1 MLSDPQKT
9 RPDPGAVKPLRTGR
23 STSRLWLLPS
33 VLATAAVAV
42 PLIAV
47 VFAAFAPGSEGWSHI
62 VSTVMADYVLNT
74 LALMALVSILALI
87 PGVGCAWLVATCAFP
102 GRRYFDWLLV
112 LPLAAPAYV
121 LAYAYTDLLEV
132 SGPVQNA
139 VRQVLGLGIDSF
151 SIGGIRSLPGAA
163 AMLALVLYPYIY
175 LLART
180 SFATRSGAQ
189 FEAARV
195 LGMSPGRAFWHIA
208 LPSARPAIAGG
219 LALVLMET
227 LADFGV
233 VDYFAVPTFSTGIYR
248 TWIGLGDKTAA
259 MKLAAVMLLFV
270 AVLVMAEAA
279 TRKGRPDA
287 RDHRRPRT
295 LQLKGVAALL
305 ASVACAIPVMLGFVL
320 PVLVLVG
327 YQLQSGGDQLLG
339 RGFMSYAFNSASVS
353 LAAALIATSL
363 GLLMSYALRQGNSA
377 GKDRISGG
385 AVLTRLGTLGYALP
399 GMLLAVGL
407 LGPVG
412 ALDQALTRWMRD
424 GFGYS
429 GGLLLSGTV
438 VLLVYAY
445 VCRFM
450 TVAFNTVDSG
460 LQAIPPAMDA
470 GARSLGAGPLTVVRR
485 IHLPLL
491 TPSLAA
497 ASLLVFVDAMREL
510 PATLLLRPFNFDTL
524 ATRVY
529 RLASDERL
537 AEASSAALTIVLLGL
552 IPVLL
557 VHRIG
562 SRRD

>member
-1 MLSDPQKT
+1 MLS
-9 RPDPGAVKPLRTGR
+9 AGR
-23 STSRLWLLPS
+23 SASRLWLIPPLLAAAIVALPLLAVS
-33 VLATAAVAV
+33 VSL
-42 PLIAV
+42 
-47 VFAAFAPGSEGWSHI
+47 FAPGSEAWSHI
-62 VSTVMADYVLNT
+62 LHTVMGGYVLNT
-74 LALMALVSILALI
+74 LMLMALVSLFALL
-87 PGVGCAWLVATCAFP
+87 PGVGCAWLVASCEFP

-132 SGPVQNA
+132 SGPVQGGI
-139 VRQVLGLGIDSF
+139 RQLLGL
-151 SIGGIRSLPGAA
+151 SIHEFAISGIRSLPGAA

-195 LGMSPGRAFWHIA
+195 LGLSPGRAFWRVA
-208 LPSARPAIAGG
+208 LPAARPAIAGG

-270 AVLVMAEAA
+270 AVLVALETG
-279 TRKGRPDA
+279 TRKGRPDV
-287 RDHRRPRT
+287 RDHRRPRNMR
-295 LQLKGVAALL
+295 LRGSRALL
-305 ASVACAIPVMLGFVL
+305 AGLACAVPVLLGFVL
-320 PVLVLVG
+320 PVGVLLS
-327 YQLQSGGDQLLG
+327 YQLGSGGDQLLG
-339 RGFMSYAFNSASVS
+339 RGFIDYTLNSTRVS
-353 LAAALIATSL
+353 LAAALIATAL
-363 GLLMSYALRQGNSA
+363 GLLMSYALRQARENYHGR
-377 GKDRISGG
+377 GQGG
-385 AVLTRLGTLGYALP
+385 FRSLLTRLGTLGYALP

-412 ALDQALTRWMRD
+412 AVDQALSGWARD
-424 GFGYS
+424 LFGYQ
-429 GGLLLSGTV
+429 GGLVLSGTTI
-438 VLLVYAY
+438 LLVYAY

-450 TVAFNTVDSG
+450 TVAFNTVDAG
-460 LQAIPPAMDA
+460 LGGIPRVMDA
-470 GARSLGAGPLTVVRR
+470 GARSLGATPWGVVRR
-485 IHLPLL
+485 IHLPQLR
-491 TPSLAA
+491 PSLAA
-497 ASLLVFVDAMREL
+497 AALLVFVDAMREL

-557 VHRIG
+557 VHRI
-562 SRRD
+562 SHRR

>member
-1 MLSDPQKT
+1 MLS
-9 RPDPGAVKPLRTGR
+9 TGR
-23 STSRLWLLPS
+23 SASRLWLLPAL
-33 VLATAAVAV
+33 LAATLVAV
-42 PLIAV
+42 PLVAV
-47 VFAAFAPGSEGWSHI
+47 TLTLFAPGSDAWSHI
-62 VSTVMADYVLNT
+62 LNTVMADYVINT
-74 LALMALVSILALI
+74 LALMALVSVLALI
-87 PGVGCAWLVATCAFP
+87 PGVGCAWLVAACEFP
-102 GRRYFDWLLV
+102 GRRYFDWMLV

-132 SGPVQNA
+132 SGPLQTGI
-139 VRQVLGLGIDSF
+139 RQLFGLGMNEF
-151 SIGGIRSLPGAA
+151 AIGGIRSLPGAA
-163 AMLALVLYPYIY
+163 MMLALVLYPYIY

-195 LGMSPGRAFWHIA
+195 LGASPSRAFWQVA
-208 LPSARPAIAGG
+208 LPAARPAIAGG

-233 VDYFAVPTFSTGIYR
+233 VDYFSVPTFSTGIYR
-248 TWIGLGDKTAA
+248 TWMGLGDKTAA

-270 AVLVMAEAA
+270 AVLVSIEAA

-295 LQLKGVAALL
+295 LKLKGSQALL
-305 ASVACAIPVMLGFVL
+305 ALMACAAPVVLGFVV
-320 PVLVLVG
+320 PVCVLVTL
-327 YQLQSGGDQLLG
+327 QWQSGGDQLLG
-339 RGFMSYAFNSASVS
+339 RGFIDYTRNSAGVS
-353 LAAALIATSL
+353 LAAALIATAL
-363 GLLMSYALRQGNSA
+363 GLLMSYALRPGRGDRNGN
-377 GKDRISGG
+377 RSGP
-385 AVLTRLGTLGYALP
+385 AAFLTRLGTLGYALP

-412 ALDQALTRWMRD
+412 AVDRFLSGWLRD
-424 GFGYS
+424 VFGYG
-429 GGLLLSGTV
+429 GGLVLSGTV
-438 VLLVYAY
+438 ILLVYAY

-450 TVAFNTVDSG
+450 TVAFNTVEAG
-460 LQAIPPAMDA
+460 LGAIPQALDA
-470 GARSLGAGPLTVVRR
+470 GARSLGATPWSLVRR

-497 ASLLVFVDAMREL
+497 AALLVFVDTMREL

-562 SRRD
+562 SRRQN